1 MLIDLE
7 TTPLCSPAPMP
18 VLSQGHVC
26 LVGAADALRTDYNG
40 LAAVPVPEETYHA
53 NTRNVQYQPVPYQD
67 FVDAGRSIF
76 AEALN
81 LEPISE
87 SYALAREGDQMF
99 GKMVFPHDAQRGLSV
114 CFRSSYDRSIANQI
128 AGGLDTFICAN
139 GILNGEK
146 MISLK
151 HTTNVLERLP
161 EMIREMASRAGETA
175 RFLADRMDRWGDVP
189 LSDDLFYSYVGILQ
203 GRGILPATIANT
215 ARRYWHACQAGDL
228 HDEHAAPN
236 LQNAFHAVTGGLQR
250 AAPRSAFAAFGGV
263 DAITEGVAQSGGS
276 MEGIPAFTLNIEEF

>member
-7 TTPLCSPAPMP
+7 NTPRCGPAPMP
-18 VLSQGHVC
+18 VLSQDHVC
-26 LVGAADALRTDYNG
+26 LIGAADALRTDYAG
-40 LAAVPVPEETYHA
+40 LSAVPVPETTYHER
-53 NTRNVQYQPVPYQD
+53 TGNVQYQPVPYAD

-76 AEALN
+76 AEELN

-87 SYALAREGDQMF
+87 SYALARGGDQMF
-99 GKMVFPHDAQRGLSV
+99 GKMVFPWDALRGLSV
-114 CFRSSYDRSIANQI
+114 CFRSSYDRSIANQL

-151 HTTNVLERLP
+151 HTKSVLERLP

-175 RFLADRMDRWGDVP
+175 RFLSDRMDRWNHVP

-203 GRGILPATIANT
+203 GRGIIPATIANT
-215 ARRYWHACQAGDL
+215 ARSYWHACRAGNL
-228 HDEHAAPN
+228 HDEQSEPN

-250 AAPRSAFAAFGGV
+250 VAPRDAFTSFGGV

>member
-1 MLIDLE
+1 MLLNLE
-7 TTPLCSPAPMP
+7 TTPLCPPAPMP
-18 VLSQGHVC
+18 VVSNDHVC
-26 LVGAADALRTDYNG
+26 LIGAADALRTDYAG
-40 LAAVPVPEETYHA
+40 LSAVPVPETTYHERT
-53 NTRNVQYQPVPYQD
+53 NNVQYQPVPYAD

-87 SYALAREGDQMF
+87 SYALAREGQQMF
-99 GKMVFPHDAQRGLSV
+99 GKMVFPWDAQRGLSV
-114 CFRSSYDRSIANQI
+114 CFRSSYDRSIANQV

-151 HTTNVLERLP
+151 HTTSVLERLP

-175 RFLADRMDRWGDVP
+175 RFLTDRMDRWNHVP

-203 GRGILPATIANT
+203 GRGIIPATIANT

-228 HDEHAAPN
+228 HDAQSAPN

-250 AAPRSAFAAFGGV
+250 VAPRQAFASFGGV

-276 MEGIPAFTLNIEEF
+276 MEGIPAFTLDIEEF